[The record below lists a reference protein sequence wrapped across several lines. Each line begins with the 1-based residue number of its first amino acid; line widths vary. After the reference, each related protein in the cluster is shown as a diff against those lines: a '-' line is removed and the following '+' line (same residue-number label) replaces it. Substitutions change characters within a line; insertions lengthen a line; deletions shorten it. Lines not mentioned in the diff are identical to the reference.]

1 MKDPRL
7 KRYVYAMLAGFGSIS
22 LSLLLFFFLYRL
34 QGVGEAFDQVIQ
46 ILKPFIYG
54 GVVAYLLRPVCN
66 LYSG

>member
-34 QGVGEAFDQVIQ
+34 QGVGEAFEPE
-46 ILKPFIYG
+46 ILIEK
-54 GVVAYLLRPVCN
+54 V
-66 LYSG
+66 